1 MTYVK
6 LLAPVTGCIVYVAP
20 ENVER
25 YKERG
30 YKEPQKPKKAAAKPQ
45 EGK

>member
-1 MTYVK
+1 MEYIK

-30 YKEPQKPKKAAAKPQ
+30 YKESPKPKKAAVKPQ